1 MFRQNGQQLEISY
14 KTSRKLGTLR
24 AHPESTL
31 SLPLVF
37 RFNAQNSNFRLT
49 ISLVAEGNEIGGE
62 TMDEKSLLE
71 LWNTK
76 RSQVINAQIAPTL
89 MLVGVFVLAAYGK
102 FETATDAAKY
112 LTIGVAA
119 ATGILAI
126 ISQYATIREAEILL
140 VDLKRIEK
148 PSELSK
154 KIADSRGLLSLS
166 AIAMVG
172 LGVAV
177 FALVV
182 WAVLG

>member
-1 MFRQNGQQLEISY
+1 MPIIYALAARSSKFR
-14 KTSRKLGTLR
+14 
-24 AHPESTL
+24 STIL
-31 SLPLVF
+31 SVALLIQP
-37 RFNAQNSNFRLT
+37 SNL
-49 ISLVAEGNEIGGE
+49 IEGE
-62 TMDEKSLLE
+62 TMDEKGLLE

-102 FETATDAAKY
+102 FADATDAAKY

-126 ISQYATIREAEILL
+126 ISQYATIREAEVLL
-140 VDLKRIEK
+140 VDLKRLEK

-154 KIADSRGLLSLS
+154 RISESRSLLSLS

-172 LGVAV
+172 LGIAV